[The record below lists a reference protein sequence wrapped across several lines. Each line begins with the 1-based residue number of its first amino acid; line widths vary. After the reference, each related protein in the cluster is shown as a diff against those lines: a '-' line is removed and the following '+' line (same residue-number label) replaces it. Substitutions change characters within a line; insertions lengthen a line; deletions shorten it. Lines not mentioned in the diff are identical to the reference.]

1 MSRIV
6 HLDAQRCQ
14 GGGEAEVLCQLGTAV
29 SQGAGGGGG
38 QRGEHDRGQLTIEEE
53 EIVF

>member
-1 MSRIV
+1 MSGIV

-14 GGGEAEVLCQLGTAV
+14 GGGEAEVLCQLGAAV

-38 QRGEHDRGQLTIEEE
+38 ERGEHDWGQLTGEEE
-53 EIVF
+53 